1 MSCAATYT
9 IPPRKTRRGGIVP
22 AITIDADVKD
32 EVLQHYWSM
41 GGFRAKYPKAM
52 IERKMFLL
60 HRFIWELKRGEPPAI
75 IDHIDRNPL
84 NATMANLR
92 EATPTLS
99 VQNRCLGWG
108 KSLPGTKQCGRR
120 WKSEIRINYKTVY
133 LGSFASEFEAHAAYM
148 SERSKLLAA

>member
-1 MSCAATYT
+1 
-9 IPPRKTRRGGIVP
+9 VP

-32 EVLQHYWSM
+32 EVLQNYWSM

-52 IERKMFLL
+52 IGRKMFLL
-60 HRFIWELKRGEPPAI
+60 HRFIWGLKREKLPAI
-75 IDHIDRNPL
+75 IDHIDCNPL

-92 EATPTLS
+92 EATPSLS
-99 VQNRCLGWG
+99 ARNKWLGWG
-108 KSLPGTKQCGRR
+108 KYLPGTKKRGQR
-120 WKSEIRINYKTVY
+120 WQSAIRINYKTIH

>member
-1 MSCAATYT
+1 M
-9 IPPRKTRRGGIVP
+9 P

-52 IERKMFLL
+52 IGRKMFLL
-60 HRFIWELKRGEPPAI
+60 HRFIWGLKRKELPAI

-99 VQNRCLGWG
+99 VQNRWLGWG
-108 KSLPGTKQCGRR
+108 KYLPGVKRRGRN
-120 WKSEIRINYKTVY
+120 WQAQIRKNYKTVY
-133 LGSFASEFEAHAAYM
+133 IGTFFSEFDAHAAYM